1 MPFGFG
7 RKDDVRRYVK
17 GAYHTK
23 ISDKNQL
30 AEIEKIAD
38 RLEADEEVLLVCKQ
52 TKNVLKP
59 GGSLFTPN
67 NIIVTSM
74 KLIMR
79 NPSALGLR
87 QKVEM
92 YTFDNIVDVKLER
105 GILSSS
111 LTINVPGSVDDG
123 VIDAIGKDEA
133 EQILRIIQDGI
144 KKLKG
149 VNQQQTVSESS
160 SIADELAKIA
170 KLKEQD
176 IISEEEFQKMKKD
189 LIDKM

>member
-1 MPFGFG
+1 MPFGIG

-23 ISDKNQL
+23 ISDKSQL
-30 AEIEKIAD
+30 AEIEKVAD
-38 RLEADEEVLLVCKQ
+38 RLEADEEVLLVAKQ

-59 GGSLFTPN
+59 GGSMFTPN
-67 NIIVTSM
+67 NIIVTDR
-74 KLIMR
+74 KLILR

-87 QKVEM
+87 QKLEM
-92 YTFDNIVDVKLER
+92 YSYDNIVDVKLER
-105 GILSSS
+105 GMLSAS
-111 LTINVPGSVDDG
+111 LTINVPGSVSDG

-133 EQILRIIQDGI
+133 EQILRIIQDAI
-144 KKLKG
+144 KKIKG
-149 VNQQQTVSESS
+149 MGNQQQIVQSS
-160 SIADELAKIA
+160 SIADELAKLA

-176 IISEEEFQKMKKD
+176 IISEEEFKKMKQD

>member
-30 AEIEKIAD
+30 AEIEKVAD
-38 RLEADEEVLLVCKQ
+38 RLEADEEVLLVAKQ

-67 NIIVTSM
+67 NIIVTD
-74 KLIMR
+74 KKIIMR

-87 QKVEM
+87 QKLEM
-92 YTFDNIVDVKLER
+92 YTFDNIVDIKLER

-111 LTINVPGSVDDG
+111 LTINVPGSVKDA
-123 VIDAIGKDEA
+123 VIDAIKKDEA
-133 EQILRIIQDGI
+133 EQILRIVQDGI
-144 KKLKG
+144 KRLKG
-149 VNQQQTVSESS
+149 VSQQQQVNQSS
-160 SIADELAKIA
+160 SIADELGKIA

-176 IISEEEFQKMKKD
+176 IISEEEFQKMKKE
-189 LIDKM
+189 LMDKM

>member
-1 MPFGFG
+1 MPLGFG

-30 AEIEKIAD
+30 SEIEKVSD
-38 RLEADEEVLLVCKQ
+38 RLEADEEVLLVAKQ
-52 TKNVLKP
+52 TKNPLKP
-59 GGSLFTPN
+59 GGSILTPN
-67 NIIVTSM
+67 NIIVTDK
-74 KLIMR
+74 KLIIR

-87 QKVEM
+87 QKLEM
-92 YTFDNIVDVKLER
+92 YSYDNIVDVKLER
-105 GILSSS
+105 GVMSSS

-123 VIDAIGKDEA
+123 VIDAVGKDEA
-133 EQILRIIQDGI
+133 EQILRIIQDAI

-149 VNQQQTVSESS
+149 MNNQQQVAQSS

-176 IISEEEFQKMKKD
+176 IISEDEFKKMKQD

>member
-67 NIIVTSM
+67 NIIVTDM
-74 KLIMR
+74 KLIIR

-92 YTFDNIVDVKLER
+92 YTFDNVVDVKLER
-105 GILSSS
+105 GILSSA

>member
-23 ISDKNQL
+23 ISDKTQL
-30 AEIEKIAD
+30 AEIEKVAD
-38 RLEADEEVLLVCKQ
+38 RLEADEEVMLVAKQ
-52 TKNVLKP
+52 TKNLLKP

-67 NIIVTSM
+67 NIIVTNM
-74 KLIMR
+74 KIIIR

-105 GILSSS
+105 GILSSA

-133 EQILRIIQDGI
+133 EQILRIVQDGI

-149 VNQQQTVSESS
+149 VNQQQNVNESS